1 MQLVIKKA
9 LIYNFFIYT
18 LVLSGNLFSERQIS
32 FDGVEGA
39 ILTPS
44 ARISSEG
51 ELRFS
56 FSRTNPDRKIII
68 NSTPFDWLEASFF
81 YVDVAGKNYPG
92 FNQSYKDKGFNT
104 KIVLK
109 QEGLLPALALGLND
123 FAGTGI
129 YSSEYLVLSKYFNN
143 FDLSFGMGWGEYGD
157 GYKLSNPLKY
167 INSTYE
173 IRNINV
179 DSLGGN
185 FDVTK
190 YFSGPAT
197 LFGSVKVNIGKN
209 LILIAESNP
218 LKRNERLP
226 FTKKE
231 NYLNFGLSYLNSGIN
246 YGLNFIRGN
255 EILFNISY
263 NYSFSKYNPNHSFR
277 ETKNTSKNDYL
288 NLIKT
293 LNANQI
299 GMVEAAYSEDEIYLK
314 TKSIAYNDIDSLN
327 QNIYLSVQ
335 STFEEIRDKDLKIS
349 HQLAGMEVKK
359 QQHNSYTQYSSSGL
373 KDSNHVVEPKFKVNE
388 VFPIFNYGLSLV
400 PRPFIAAREGFF
412 HGGLLLEFDSQA
424 IFAENLFVT
433 TNIKKSLI
441 DNFDELVIPPIDIY
455 PEQVRSDTKKYFNGL
470 GEGVVI
476 GRMQLDYLRNINDHY
491 FLISGGIFEEMF
503 SGYGIEYLYS
513 KQSSPISFGLESFSV
528 QKRDY
533 SMLFDHQ
540 KYKNTLSRV
549 NINLNV
555 KRLSSRIKLSYG
567 EYLAGDFG
575 YTFEADRYFKNGS
588 SLGFF
593 FTLTDVPFELFG
605 EGSFDKGIKFTIPVG
620 NLFRRNHRGLKTYS
634 WRPLVKDPGAL
645 VSKNL
650 QLENMLA
657 LYRR

>member
-9 LIYNFFIYT
+9 LIYNL
-18 LVLSGNLFSERQIS
+18 LVYISVFSGNLFGERQIS

-56 FSRTNPDRKIII
+56 FSRTNPDRKIFI
-68 NSTPFDWLEASFF
+68 NSTPFKWLEASFF

-109 QEGLLPALALGLND
+109 QEGSLPALAFGLND

-143 FDLSFGMGWGEYGD
+143 FDLSFGMGWGEYSD
-157 GYKLSNPLKY
+157 GFKISNPLKY
-167 INSTYE
+167 ISSSFET
-173 IRNINV
+173 RSINV
-179 DSLGGN
+179 NSLGGN
-185 FDVTK
+185 FDLKK
-190 YFSGPAT
+190 YFSGPPA
-197 LFGSVKVNIGKN
+197 LFGSVKVNIGQN
-209 LILIAESNP
+209 LIFIAESNP

-231 NYLNFGLSYLNSGIN
+231 SNFNFGLSYLNSGLS
-246 YGLNFIRGN
+246 YGVNFIRGN
-255 EILFNISY
+255 EILFNVSY
-263 NYSFSKYNPNHSFR
+263 NYSFSKYSPNYSFR
-277 ETKNTSKNDYL
+277 DTKNISKNDYL

-299 GMVEAAYSEDEIYLK
+299 GMVEAAYDEDTIYLK
-314 TKSIAYNDIDSLN
+314 TKSIAYNNIDSLN
-327 QNIYLSVQ
+327 KNIYLSVQ
-335 STFEEIRDKDLKIS
+335 NTFEEIRDKDLLIS

-359 QQHNSYTQYSSSGL
+359 QQHNSYTQFSSSGL
-373 KDSNHVVEPKFKVNE
+373 KNSNHVVEPKFRVNE
-388 VFPIFNYGLSLV
+388 VFPIFNYGFSLV

-412 HGGLLLEFDSQA
+412 HGGLLLEFDTQA
-424 IFAENLFVT
+424 IFAENLFLT
-433 TNIKKSLI
+433 SNIKKSLV
-441 DNFDELVIPPIDIY
+441 DNFDELVIPPIDVY
-455 PEQVRSDTKKYFNGL
+455 PQQVRSDTKKYFNGL

-513 KQSSPISFGLESFSV
+513 KQSSPISLGIESFRV

-540 KYKNTLSRV
+540 KYKNSLSRI
-549 NINLNV
+549 NINLNL
-555 KRLSSRIKLSYG
+555 RGISSRFKLSYG
-567 EYLAGDFG
+567 EYLAGDIG
-575 YTFEADRYFKNGS
+575 YTFEADRYFRNGS

-620 NLFRRNHRGLKTYS
+620 NLFQSKKRGFKTYS

-645 VSKNL
+645 LSKNL
-650 QLENMLA
+650 QLEKMLA
-657 LYRR
+657 PYRR